1 MQSCGATYECLC
13 VCVRLCEDELVPIRR
28 KFLPKRAESS
38 VQSGFRASFGKING
52 CNNQSRHNEGSHS
65 ASHSAMLGLDYSSS
79 DEDGDDTTKVHAPT
93 VAAEADKRGGEAGET
108 PLQKMEG
115 ARGAS
120 NPGRTGAGVS
130 SASDPRPSTILP
142 SAFDLLEATGPGGVG
157 SMTQHYSR
165 PGPPGGRAQHS
176 GTAVTGVKR
185 PASGQFPLPSVPQK
199 SGRGGQQR
207 NVSGKPVNT
216 LLPPQLRG
224 RANNATQDL
233 EALGFKRKPS

>member
-1 MQSCGATYECLC
+1 
-13 VCVRLCEDELVPIRR
+13 
-28 KFLPKRAESS
+28 
-38 VQSGFRASFGKING
+38 
-52 CNNQSRHNEGSHS
+52 
-65 ASHSAMLGLDYSSS
+65 MLGLDYSSS
-79 DEDGDDTTKVHAPT
+79 DEDDDDATNVQAPT
-93 VAAEADKRGGEAGET
+93 VAAEADKRGVEAGET

-130 SASDPRPSTILP
+130 SASDHRPSTILP

-165 PGPPGGRAQHS
+165 PGPPGGGAQHS

-233 EALGFKRKPS
+233 EALGFKRKPKSL

>member
-13 VCVRLCEDELVPIRR
+13 VCVRLCEGELVPIRR

-38 VQSGFRASFGKING
+38 VQSGFRASFGKINV
-52 CNNQSRHNEGSHS
+52 CNQSRHNEGSHS

>member
-1 MQSCGATYECLC
+1 M
-13 VCVRLCEDELVPIRR
+13 
-28 KFLPKRAESS
+28 
-38 VQSGFRASFGKING
+38 
-52 CNNQSRHNEGSHS
+52 
-65 ASHSAMLGLDYSSS
+65 
-79 DEDGDDTTKVHAPT
+79 
-93 VAAEADKRGGEAGET
+93 EAGET

-120 NPGRTGAGVS
+120 NPERTGAGVS
-130 SASDPRPSTILP
+130 SASDHRPSTILP

-165 PGPPGGRAQHS
+165 PGPPGGGAQHS

-233 EALGFKRKPS
+233 EALGFKRKPKPP